1 MLDHERPEEK
11 RRIGREIKNFL
22 AVHGIDRQSF
32 ADKCGI
38 GKSTVDKLVTGIFSE
53 RTILKV
59 VEKSSFKLKTNYASK
74 HLGAYSRENWIG
86 YLRDYLMLH
95 PALAG
100 GGNIVAKLVSI
111 TWDEMLPGMI
121 LKEPG
126 TVIGALW
133 IPHERSPL
141 IYIQPVNDI
150 GVRLVISTMVGEPC
164 MRGLL
169 LTVDNVVANAYIPVS
184 LPVVFKRLDVGKAVP
199 SSDLGVIKNTHPL
212 YQSYME
218 QIVAVIDKQFGR
230 MVSLNNA

>member
-1 MLDHERPEEK
+1 MALDAAGLMRIRP
-11 RRIGREIKNFL
+11 RGSPIWPGTQSLRPDTLTQTVQTARTTLLRPGRAI
-22 AVHGIDRQSF
+22 RW
-32 ADKCGI
+32 
-38 GKSTVDKLVTGIFSE
+38 
-53 RTILKV
+53 
-59 VEKSSFKLKTNYASK
+59 Y
-74 HLGAYSRENWIG
+74 
-86 YLRDYLMLH
+86 
-95 PALAG
+95 
-100 GGNIVAKLVSI
+100 KLVSI

-184 LPVVFKRLDVGKAVP
+184 LPVVFKRLDAGKGV
-199 SSDLGVIKNTHPL
+199 STSDLGMIKSTHPL
-212 YQSYME
+212 YHSY
-218 QIVAVIDKQFGR
+218 R
-230 MVSLNNA
+230 SRS